1 MGTLAILAIFCSLMR
16 QISLKDVGLADINT
30 TDAKYYISRAI
41 RLLKVDLDM
50 VFSLIAG
57 GALAF
62 AGATAGKAGAL
73 AFAGATA
80 GKAGALAFAGA
91 TAGKAGTL
99 AFASAT
105 VGKGA
110 FIAPQ
115 CLPAA
120 GAWGGA
126 QALGYGAYHGC
137 LPAAGAWGGAQALG
151 YGAYHGCVPC
161 ATFYWF

>member
-57 GALAF
+57 
-62 AGATAGKAGAL
+62 
-73 AFAGATA
+73 
-80 GKAGALAFAGA
+80 GALAFAGA

-161 ATFYWF
+161 APFYWF